1 MSIWQCKYGVREQA
15 LNAEISLHSDNL
27 LRNVCNLLMIPA
39 PSASTDRNSGTELTT
54 ADKIRS
60 HAAPAGGA
68 PSGGRGCDFLKNFKT
83 ITGAFGMF
91 AAVAFATSATAQ
103 SIILPS
109 DRKADL
115 QEVLQDMDLLR
126 YRFVV
131 PELAGNADD
140 LSVSTADLEFLC
152 SDFVLQDIEGQGLSA
167 AQVVISMGD
176 RPTEF
181 GVADPDV
188 LQVFELF
195 SISDGL
201 CIWEAF

>member
-1 MSIWQCKYGVREQA
+1 MSTWQCKYDVREQA
-15 LNAEISLHSDNL
+15 LNAGDFRHSDNL

-39 PSASTDRNSGTELTT
+39 PSVATDRNSGTELTT

-68 PSGGRGCDFLKNFKT
+68 PSGGRGCDFLTNF
-83 ITGAFGMF
+83 IAIPNVIALF
-91 AAVAFATSATAQ
+91 AAAVFAASASAQ

-115 QEVLQDMDLLR
+115 QEVLKDMDLLR

-131 PELAGNADD
+131 PELSNTTDD
-140 LSVSTADLEFLC
+140 LAVSTGDLEFLC
-152 SDFVLQDIEGQGLSA
+152 SDYVLQDIAGQGLSA
-167 AQVVISMGD
+167 SQVVISMGD

-181 GVADPDV
+181 GVADPDA

>member
-1 MSIWQCKYGVREQA
+1 MSISQCKYDVREGA
-15 LNAEISLHSDNL
+15 LDAGFSRHSDNL

-39 PSASTDRNSGTELTT
+39 PSATTDRNSGTELTT

-68 PSGGRGCDFLKNFKT
+68 PSGGRGCDFLGHSLK
-83 ITGAFGMF
+83 F
-91 AAVAFATSATAQ
+91 ATVFSLLTASVCATSALAQ
-103 SIILPS
+103 SIVLPS

-115 QEVLQDMDLLR
+115 QEVLQDADILR

-131 PELAGNADD
+131 PEMAGNGDD
-140 LSVSTADLEFLC
+140 VAQSTGDLEFLC
-152 SDFVLQDIEGQGLSA
+152 SDYVLSDIAGQGLGAS
-167 AQVVISMGD
+167 QVVISMATA
-176 RPTEF
+176 PTEF